1 MDIGVV
7 RQKIS
12 PFYLVLSSFK
22 KLRTILNP
30 GDNQSKTEKRRQ
42 GNETFLPQ
50 QPVNEFTFRP

>member
-1 MDIGVV
+1 MDIDVV

-12 PFYLVLSSFK
+12 PVYLVLSSFK

-42 GNETFLPQ
+42 GN
-50 QPVNEFTFRP
+50 